1 MSRNRRLGVACRGMV
16 TGSRAALGAMCSC
29 ASALNAIRDSDFA
42 DRAARCVD
50 GNRCAAQA
58 RDIADSTA
66 HVDCTPLAR
75 RGTGRGA
82 GTSLQLKK

>member
-16 TGSRAALGAMCSC
+16 TGSRAALGAICSC

-42 DRAARCVD
+42 ARAARCVG

-58 RDIADSTA
+58 PGIVESTA
-66 HVDCTPLAR
+66 HDDCTQLAR
-75 RGTGRGA
+75 HGIGRGA
-82 GTSLQLKK
+82 GTSLQLRK